1 MNWLDL
7 GIVLLVGGLLFL
19 SIKRGLMTSVLSHF
33 SFGTNLLLSFF
44 LCKPIQWLL
53 NACHLGSAIS
63 GHYYTSLV
71 EKSGNFAVNLLSFDT
86 AEHLHDFVGSTINE
100 GGFNGITKTM
110 FKWFLNKK
118 SLFDTL
124 HDSGVSS
131 RSLGQ
136 IISESFASFFTVII
150 AFIISMLLI
159 YGIVLLFRLLVNKL
173 RKIGAIRVVDNIL
186 GVFYGLFKCL
196 IIFIVA
202 CAVIKLMS
210 PLKFIQSVTNY
221 INGSFFG
228 KIIYS
233 QISNLIDNYLGFS
246 DIIHAIVK

>member
-7 GIVLLVGGLLFL
+7 GIVLIVGILLFI

-53 NACHLGSAIS
+53 NACHLGSVIS
-63 GHYYTSLV
+63 SHYYTSLV
-71 EKSGNFAVNLLSFDT
+71 EKSGNFAINLLSFDSAST
-86 AEHLHDFVGSTINE
+86 LHNFVGDTINQ

-118 SLFDTL
+118 SLYDTL

-136 IISESFASFFTVII
+136 IISESFASFFTIII
-150 AFIISMLLI
+150 AFVISMLLI
-159 YGIVLLFRLLVNKL
+159 YGIVLLFRLFVKKL
-173 RKIGAIRVVDNIL
+173 RQIGAIKVIDNIL

-196 IIFIVA
+196 IIFIGI
-202 CAVIKLMS
+202 CAVIKLLS
-210 PLKFIQSVTNY
+210 PLKFMTGVTSY

-228 KIIYS
+228 KLIYS
-233 QISNLIDNYLGFS
+233 QISNFIDNYLSFS
-246 DIIHAIVK
+246 DIIHSIVK